1 MPFRYLA
8 YDATGSEKTGVL
20 QVDREDT
27 AEEILFQRGLTI
39 AKLTKINPRFDFTT
53 WFPTFFGPK
62 IRDVIV
68 FSNQLANLVES
79 GVPLL
84 SGLELMAEEVSSKP
98 LQKVL
103 QQVLDDIRQG
113 SSISGALA
121 KHELVFPP
129 IYQSMIQVG
138 ERTGNLGG
146 VLRQLS
152 IHLEKESTIKSKIK
166 GAMAYPGLVLGL
178 AFGVIILLLNFTLPP
193 LLALYTEFDA
203 LLPWPTRFL
212 MAVTDGFLQ
221 NRLYLLLGFL
231 IIAAGG
237 FFYFRS
243 SGGKKKLAHM
253 ALKTPVLGQINT
265 YGNSARF
272 SRTLSTLINAG
283 LQLTESME
291 LTGETIQNI
300 VLNQEIE
307 ILRQEAL
314 QGRGIAVPLSQSAY
328 FPKMLAQV
336 VRVGEETGSLDTQ
349 LITLAIYYEEEV
361 ERALKNLTS
370 LLEPAMMI
378 FVGAIVG
385 FVAISVILPMYS
397 LLSQIK

>member
-1 MPFRYLA
+1 MPYRYLA
-8 YDATGSEKTGVL
+8 FDASGAERTGIL
-20 QVDREDT
+20 QVEREET
-27 AEEILFQRGLTI
+27 AEEILFQRGLTV
-39 AKLTKINPRFDFTT
+39 AKLTRISARFDLTT

-62 IRDVIV
+62 NRDVIV

-84 SGLELMAEEVSSKP
+84 SGLDLMAEEVSSKP

-113 SSISGALA
+113 SSISAALA

-138 ERTGNLGG
+138 ERTGNLGS

-166 GAMAYPGLVLGL
+166 SAMTYPGLVLAM
-178 AFGVIILLLNFTLPP
+178 AFGVILLLLNFTLPP
-193 LLALYTEFDA
+193 LLALYNEFDA

-212 MAVTDGFLQ
+212 MRVTDGFLQ

-231 IIAAGG
+231 LVVAVG

-243 SGGKKKLAHM
+243 RAGKQKLAHF
-253 ALKTPVLGQINT
+253 ALKTPVIGQINT

-272 SRTLSTLINAG
+272 SRTLATLINAG

-291 LTGETIQNI
+291 LTGQTIQNV
-300 VLNQEIE
+300 VLNQEID
-307 ILRQEAL
+307 ILRQETL
-314 QGRGIAVPLSQSAY
+314 QGRGIAAPLSQSVY

-349 LITLAIYYEEEV
+349 LITLASYYEEEV
-361 ERALKNLTS
+361 DRALKNLTS

-378 FVGAIVG
+378 FVGVIVG

>member
-1 MPFRYLA
+1 MPYRYLA
-8 YDATGSEKTGVL
+8 YDSTGTEKTGIL

-27 AEEILFQRGLTI
+27 AEQILFQRGLTI
-39 AKLTKINPRFDFTT
+39 AKLTKIKDGFDLTK

-62 IRDVIV
+62 PRDVIV
-68 FSNQLANLVES
+68 FSNQLANLIES
-79 GVPLL
+79 GVALL
-84 SGLELMAEEVSSKP
+84 TGLDLMAEEVSSKP

-103 QQVLDDIRQG
+103 QQVVEDIRQG
-113 SSISGALA
+113 SSISSALA

-152 IHLEKESTIKSKIK
+152 IHMEKESTIKSKIK
-166 GAMAYPGLVLGL
+166 GAMTYPGVVLAM
-178 AFGVIILLLNFTLPP
+178 AFGVILLLLNFTLPP
-193 LLALYTEFDA
+193 LLGLYSEFDA
-203 LLPWPTRFL
+203 QLPWPTRFL
-212 MAVTDGFLQ
+212 MGVTDSFLQ
-221 NRLYLLLGFL
+221 YRIHLLVGFALL
-231 IIAAGG
+231 IAVG

-243 SGGKKKLAHM
+243 NRGKKQLAHI

-272 SRTLSTLINAG
+272 SRTLATLINAG

-291 LTGETIQNI
+291 LTGQTIQNV
-300 VLNQEIE
+300 VLNHEIDV
-307 ILRQEAL
+307 LRQETL

-349 LITLAIYYEEEV
+349 LITLATYYEEEV

-378 FVGAIVG
+378 FVGIIVG

-397 LLSQIK
+397 LLGQIK